1 MASLRAATGLPF
13 SPRPACC
20 RLPSSP
26 GSGHGF
32 VFPPRFAPG
41 VFLFFPLDSAG
52 GSGVAHRRAY
62 PRIEA
67 TARHG
72 ARKENPKVRNHRL
85 QKKFNGTAT
94 KPRLSVFCSN
104 RQLYAMLVDDH
115 NKKILFYGSTLQ
127 KAICGDPP
135 CGAVEAAGRI
145 GEELIRACKEL
156 DITEISSYDRNGF
169 ARGEKMMAFEVP
181 DLVELECIDWA
192 RKEINIKYEIRDNRK
207 GYKAGALKKGME
219 HIYTQQCDFVAIFD
233 ADFQPESDFLLKI
246 IPFLVH
252 NPKIGL
258 VQTRWEFV
266 NYDVCLMTR
275 IQKMS
280 LDYHFKVEQES
291 GSSMHSFFGF
301 NGTAAVWRV
310 SATINEAGGWKDHT
324 TVEDMDLAV
333 RLYGQASRDGNS
345 CMLVKS
351 ELPSTFKAYRHRQH
365 RWTCGTANL
374 FRKMQRKLP
383 KTRQAFF
390 NMTEW
395 NMLQDCHAISFFT
408 RLYVI
413 QGVSVWKKLHLL
425 YSFFFVRRV
434 VAPILTFLFYRV
446 VIPLSVMVPEVSI
459 PVWGMVCIP
468 TAITIMNAI
477 RNPGSLH
484 LMPFWIL
491 FENVMAMHRMR
502 AALTGLFETM
512 NVNQW
517 VVTEKVGDHVK
528 DKLEVPLL
536 EPLKPTDCVERIYIP
551 ELVVAAKVAGAV
563 TVAGAALRWHG
574 ERARVAGSARRG
586 PSHSHLVA
594 SEDRGRR
601 IRAPLSLP
609 RTGGGGFVRR
619 HPCPYTLPFPTAWGY
634 GGGAVVTQGCATES
648 GGRTDD
654 IGGSGWRADGSR
666 GVPR

>member
-1 MASLRAATGLPF
+1 MEGQWGRWRLAAAAAASSSGDQIAAAWAVVRARAVAPVLQFAVWACMAMSVMLVLEVAYMSLVSLVAVKLLRRVPERRYKWEPITTGSGGDGDGEDEEAATGG
-13 SPRPACC
+13 R
-20 RLPSSP
+20 
-26 GSGHGF
+26 
-32 VFPPRFAPG
+32 
-41 VFLFFPLDSAG
+41 
-52 GSGVAHRRAY
+52 
-62 PRIEA
+62 
-67 TARHG
+67 
-72 ARKENPKVRNHRL
+72 
-85 QKKFNGTAT
+85 
-94 KPRLSVFCSN
+94 
-104 RQLYAMLVDDH
+104 
-115 NKKILFYGSTLQ
+115 
-127 KAICGDPP
+127 
-135 CGAVEAAGRI
+135 EAAFPMVLVQIPMYNEKEVYKLSIGAACALTWPPDRI
-145 GEELIRACKEL
+145 IIQVL
-156 DITEISSYDRNGF
+156 DDSTDPAI
-169 ARGEKMMAFEVP
+169 K
-181 DLVELECIDWA
+181 DLVELECKDWA

-233 ADFQPESDFLLKI
+233 ADFQPESDFLLKT

-301 NGTAAVWRV
+301 NGKIQYQNYLRELIMPGPNISDLPTGTAGVWRV
-310 SATINEAGGWKDHT
+310 SAINEAGGWKDRT

-333 RLYGQASRDGNS
+333 RASLKGWQFLYVGDIR
-345 CMLVKS
+345 VKS
-351 ELPSTFKAYRHRQH
+351 ELPSTFKAYRHQQH
-365 RWTCGTANL
+365 RWTCGAANL
-374 FRKMQRKLP
+374 FRKM
-383 KTRQAFF
+383 A
-390 NMTEW
+390 TEIAK
-395 NMLQDCHAISFFT
+395 NKASLLQYDRMEH
-408 RLYVI
+408 
-413 QGVSVWKKLHLL
+413 GVSVWKKFHLL

-434 VAPILTFLFYRV
+434 VAPILTFLFYCV

-459 PVWGMVCIP
+459 PVWGMVYIP

-502 AALTGLFETM
+502 AALTGLLETM

-551 ELVVAAKVAGAV
+551 ELMVAFYLLVCASYDLVLGAKHYYLYIYLQAFAFIALGFGFAG
-563 TVAGAALRWHG
+563 T
-574 ERARVAGSARRG
+574 S
-586 PSHSHLVA
+586 
-594 SEDRGRR
+594 
-601 IRAPLSLP
+601 
-609 RTGGGGFVRR
+609 T
-619 HPCPYTLPFPTAWGY
+619 PC
-634 GGGAVVTQGCATES
+634 S
-648 GGRTDD
+648 
-654 IGGSGWRADGSR
+654 
-666 GVPR
+666 

>member
-1 MASLRAATGLPF
+1 MEEQWGRRLAAAAASSGDQIAAAWAVVRARAVAPVLQFAVWACMAMSVMLVLEVAYMSLVSLVAVKLLRRVPERRYKWEPITT
-13 SPRPACC
+13 
-20 RLPSSP
+20 
-26 GSGHGF
+26 GSGGVDDDDEEAAVRGREA
-32 VFPPRFAPG
+32 VFPMVLVQIPMYNEKEVYKLSIGAACALTWPPDRIIIQ
-41 VFLFFPLDSAG
+41 VLD
-52 GSGVAHRRAY
+52 
-62 PRIEA
+62 
-67 TARHG
+67 
-72 ARKENPKVRNHRL
+72 
-85 QKKFNGTAT
+85 
-94 KPRLSVFCSN
+94 
-104 RQLYAMLVDDH
+104 D
-115 NKKILFYGSTLQ
+115 STDP
-127 KAICGDPP
+127 AIKGWP
-135 CGAVEAAGRI
+135 I
-145 GEELIRACKEL
+145 
-156 DITEISSYDRNGF
+156 NF
-169 ARGEKMMAFEVP
+169 Q
-181 DLVELECIDWA
+181 DLVELECKDWA

-233 ADFQPESDFLLKI
+233 ADFQPESDFLLKT

-301 NGTAAVWRV
+301 NGKIHYQNYLRELIMPGPNITDLPTGTAGVWRV
-310 SATINEAGGWKDHT
+310 SAINEAGGWKDRT

-333 RLYGQASRDGNS
+333 RASLKGWQ
-345 CMLVKS
+345 
-351 ELPSTFKAYRHRQH
+351 F
-365 RWTCGTANL
+365 
-374 FRKMQRKLP
+374 
-383 KTRQAFF
+383 
-390 NMTEW
+390 
-395 NMLQDCHAISFFT
+395 
-408 RLYVI
+408 LYVGDI
-413 QGVSVWKKLHLL
+413 RGVSVWKKLHLL

-434 VAPILTFLFYRV
+434 VAPILTFLFYCV

-459 PVWGMVCIP
+459 PVWGMVYIP

-551 ELVVAAKVAGAV
+551 ELVVAFYLLVCASYDFVLGAKHYYLYIYLQAFAFIALGFGFAG
-563 TVAGAALRWHG
+563 T
-574 ERARVAGSARRG
+574 S
-586 PSHSHLVA
+586 
-594 SEDRGRR
+594 
-601 IRAPLSLP
+601 
-609 RTGGGGFVRR
+609 
-619 HPCPYTLPFPTAWGY
+619 TL
-634 GGGAVVTQGCATES
+634 CS
-648 GGRTDD
+648 
-654 IGGSGWRADGSR
+654 
-666 GVPR
+666 

>member
-1 MASLRAATGLPF
+1 MEGQWGRWRLAAAAAASSSGDQIAAAWAVVRARAVAPVLQFAVWACMAMSVMLVLEVAYMSLVSLVAVKLLRRVPERRYKWEPITTGSGGVGGGDGEDEEAATGG
-13 SPRPACC
+13 R
-20 RLPSSP
+20 
-26 GSGHGF
+26 
-32 VFPPRFAPG
+32 
-41 VFLFFPLDSAG
+41 
-52 GSGVAHRRAY
+52 
-62 PRIEA
+62 
-67 TARHG
+67 
-72 ARKENPKVRNHRL
+72 
-85 QKKFNGTAT
+85 
-94 KPRLSVFCSN
+94 
-104 RQLYAMLVDDH
+104 
-115 NKKILFYGSTLQ
+115 
-127 KAICGDPP
+127 
-135 CGAVEAAGRI
+135 EAAAFPMVLVQIPMYNEKEVYKLSIGAACALTWPPDRI
-145 GEELIRACKEL
+145 IIQVL
-156 DITEISSYDRNGF
+156 DDSTDPAI
-169 ARGEKMMAFEVP
+169 K
-181 DLVELECIDWA
+181 DLVELECKDWA

-233 ADFQPESDFLLKI
+233 ADFQPESDFLLKT

-301 NGTAAVWRV
+301 NGKIQYQNYLHELFMPGPNIADLPTGTAGVWRV
-310 SATINEAGGWKDHT
+310 SAINEAGGWKDRT

-333 RLYGQASRDGNS
+333 RASLKGWQFLLRVNSQVPSKPTDISSIDG
-345 CMLVKS
+345 LVVLPTSS
-351 ELPSTFKAYRHRQH
+351 EK
-365 RWTCGTANL
+365 W
-374 FRKMQRKLP
+374 QRKLP

-390 NMTEW
+390 NDRMEHVTGLSC
-395 NMLQDCHAISFFT
+395 NNFFT

-434 VAPILTFLFYRV
+434 VAPILTFLFYCV

-459 PVWGMVCIP
+459 PVWGMVYIP

-477 RNPGSLH
+477 RNPGSIH

-502 AALTGLFETM
+502 AALTGLLETM

-551 ELVVAAKVAGAV
+551 ELMVAFYLLVCASYDLVLGAKHYYLYIYLQAFAFIALGFGFAG
-563 TVAGAALRWHG
+563 T
-574 ERARVAGSARRG
+574 S
-586 PSHSHLVA
+586 
-594 SEDRGRR
+594 
-601 IRAPLSLP
+601 
-609 RTGGGGFVRR
+609 T
-619 HPCPYTLPFPTAWGY
+619 PC
-634 GGGAVVTQGCATES
+634 S
-648 GGRTDD
+648 
-654 IGGSGWRADGSR
+654 
-666 GVPR
+666 